1 MHIEDTFH
9 LFDAIWRYIV
19 PICNIS
25 DPIPTARGLAPQQL
39 APSITAQPLVE
50 MAAAALPA
58 GSVALVVTLE
68 IKPDRIEVHA
78 QRICLSAPV
87 LLRAWTAPAAVPAGC
102 RPADWAP

>member
-25 DPIPTARGLAPQQL
+25 DPIPTARPRATT